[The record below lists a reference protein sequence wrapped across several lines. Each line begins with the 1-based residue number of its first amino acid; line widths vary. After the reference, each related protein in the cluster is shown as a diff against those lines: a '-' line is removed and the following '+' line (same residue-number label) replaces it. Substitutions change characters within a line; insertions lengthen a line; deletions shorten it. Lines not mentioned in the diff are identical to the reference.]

1 MSQKDHECDLFLMSS
16 HRAYEANNALA
27 EFARRGSRNI
37 HGWGIGS
44 YAAGGARV
52 LRSEIAATEGT
63 TLSREFSIAIQAVS
77 SPVILGHL
85 RLTSRGATRIEN
97 NHPFTLHFLG
107 CDWLCI
113 HNGSAT
119 VHEQL
124 VPPAER
130 LIPGANS
137 DTPRIFEF
145 LRKWVLDY
153 VSAGPSR
160 SLIEAF
166 RAGFEKLLEADPKG
180 KFNLIISNGHLSFV
194 FVHWRPFYLLHR
206 EKGPGDAALIST
218 LKLTDHEAWITFE
231 RLPNR
236 KAKMLVFSGPTLVF
250 NADVPKDP
258 IAETANPT
266 A

>member
-1 MSQKDHECDLFLMSS
+1 MPQQDHECDLFLMSS
-16 HRAYEANNALA
+16 HYTYDANNALT
-27 EFARRGSRNI
+27 EFARRGARNI

-44 YAAGGARV
+44 YVGGVARV
-52 LRSEIAATEGT
+52 LRSELAATEGA

-85 RLTSRGATRIEN
+85 RLTSRGATRVEN
-97 NHPFTLHFLG
+97 NHPFTLNFLG

-119 VHEQL
+119 AHEQL
-124 VPPAER
+124 VPSAER
-130 LIPGANS
+130 LITDANN
-137 DTPRIFEF
+137 DTPRVFEF
-145 LRKWVLDY
+145 LRKQVLDY
-153 VSAGPSR
+153 LAAGPTK

-166 RAGFEKLLEADPKG
+166 RSAFEKLLEADPKG
-180 KFNLIISNGHLSFV
+180 KFNLIISNGHLSFA

-218 LKLTDHEAWITFE
+218 LKLTDHETWITFE
-231 RLPNR
+231 RLSNR

-258 IAETANPT
+258 VASTTNPT